1 MPGTSDFVGTWKLLS
16 FESEEENGRI
26 EHPFGTNIT
35 GFLAYCPDGN
45 MNVNIMMNDRL
56 KFKSGDLTIASEE
69 EMKSS
74 MFYIGY
80 AGRYEIQDGFVLHHI
95 DVSFFPNWVGQTQKR
110 LYSLGHG
117 ELTLETEP
125 MNALGRLKKFRL
137 VWKHV

>member
-45 MNVNIMMNDRL
+45 MNVNIMRNDRL
-56 KFKSGDLTIASEE
+56 KFKSGDSTIATEE

-74 MFYIGY
+74 LFYIGY
-80 AGRYEIQDGFVLHHI
+80 AGRYEIHDGFVLHHI
-95 DVSFFPNWVGQTQKR
+95 EVSFFPNWVGQTQKR
-110 LYSLGHG
+110 LYSFNHG

-125 MNALGRLKKFRL
+125 MNALGGFMTFRL